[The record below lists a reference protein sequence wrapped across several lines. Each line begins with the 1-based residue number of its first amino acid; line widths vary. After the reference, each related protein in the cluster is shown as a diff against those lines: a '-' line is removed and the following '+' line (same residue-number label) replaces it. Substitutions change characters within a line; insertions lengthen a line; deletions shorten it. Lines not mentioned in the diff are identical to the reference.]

1 MPKADNGRMPG
12 SLMPLFPLSLVLLP
26 TTPLPLHIFEE
37 RYKEMMGLLIPERGE
52 FGVVLAKDGGVVNVG
67 CTATVEE
74 VVRRYP
80 DGRMDL
86 IAMGRRRF
94 QIISLDEE
102 KTYLRAEVE
111 FFNDDDGSSAAPAL
125 QQQAIAQYERLRALE
140 HDTTAAPRIGEPQ
153 LSFQLAQAI
162 EDLDHRQALLVM
174 RSEKE
179 RLLYLIQSLPA
190 YIAKRER
197 IAAAKRVGPR
207 NGHAK
212 HYNEG
217 T

>member
-1 MPKADNGRMPG
+1 MPG
-12 SLMPLFPLSLVLLP
+12 LLMPLFPLSLVLLP

-37 RYKEMMGLLIPERGE
+37 RYKEMMGLLIPDRGE

-80 DGRMDL
+80 DGRIDL

-94 QIISLDEE
+94 QIVALDEE
-102 KTYLRAEVE
+102 KAYLRAEVE
-111 FFNDDDGSSAAPAL
+111 FFNDEDAASVPPAL
-125 QQQAIAQYERLRALE
+125 QQRAIAEYDRLRSLDN
-140 HDTTAAPRIGEPQ
+140 DTADVSPRIGEPQ

-162 EDLDHRQALLVM
+162 EDLDHRQAILAM

-179 RLLYLIQSLPA
+179 RLLYLVQSLPA
-190 YIAKRER
+190 YITRRER
-197 IAAAKRVGPR
+197 IALAKRVGPR

-212 HYNEG
+212 HYTEEK
-217 T
+217 

>member
-1 MPKADNGRMPG
+1 MSGP
-12 SLMPLFPLSLVLLP
+12 LIPLFPLSLVLLP
-26 TTPLPLHIFEE
+26 TTPLPLHIFED

-52 FGVVLAKDGGVVNVG
+52 FGVVLAKDGGVMNVG

-94 QIISLDEE
+94 HIMSLDEE
-102 KTYLRAEVE
+102 KTFLRAEVE
-111 FFNDDDGSSAAPAL
+111 FFNDEDVTSAPPAL
-125 QQQAIAQYERLRALE
+125 QQRAIAEYGRLKALE
-140 HDTTAAPRIGEPQ
+140 HDDDDVAPRIGEPQ

-162 EDLDHRQALLVM
+162 EDLEYRQAILVM

-190 YIAKRER
+190 YIGKRER
-197 IAAAKRVGPR
+197 IASAKRVGPR

-212 HYNEG
+212 HYTEG